1 MNKIYNNYFQEN
13 YKIDKSDYF
22 NYINKNNNFTDCQKK
37 TLINYFN
44 LILEHIFLKYL
55 NDFMQTLQFQLLF

>member
-37 TLINYFN
+37 NAY
-44 LILEHIFLKYL
+44 K
-55 NDFMQTLQFQLLF
+55 LF